1 MSDTKHSHTYILME
15 TCAMCEKT
23 DSLSLSLAN
32 EQWTTINS
40 KQQARENNCIIKI
53 EGKKVYQN
61 V

>member
-1 MSDTKHSHTYILME
+1 ME
-15 TCAMCEKT
+15 TCAMCEKI

-53 EGKKVYQN
+53 EGKKVYQK

>member
-1 MSDTKHSHTYILME
+1 ME